1 MSGGIQG
8 KAELD
13 DFYVTA
19 DPWDYDSTRDD
30 TERAARVLSAL
41 PVRPYRRTIDI
52 GCGNGFLTVRLPG
65 DQVLGVDLSERA
77 VEWARQRAAREAPD
91 RDLRFESRSLFDLN
105 AVDGDFD
112 LVVVTGVLY
121 PQYIGKATAV
131 VTEILKAL
139 VAPGGVLMTVHID
152 AWARYRAP
160 FTTLAISVDPYREYF
175 HRLEV
180 FQR

>member
-1 MSGGIQG
+1 MSGGVQG
-8 KAELD
+8 KAELE
-13 DFYVTA
+13 DFYATA
-19 DPWDYDSTRDD
+19 DPWAYDTTRDD
-30 TERAARVLSAL
+30 AERAARVLSAL
-41 PVRPYRRTIDI
+41 PARPYRRTIDI

-77 VEWARQRAAREAPD
+77 VDWARQRAAREAPA
-91 RDLRFESRSLFDLN
+91 RDLRFEARSLFDLDTK
-105 AVDGDFD
+105 DGSFD
-112 LVVVTGVLY
+112 LMVVTGVLY
-121 PQYIGKATAV
+121 PQYIGKAGAV

-139 VAPGGVLMTVHID
+139 VRPGGVLVTVHID

-160 FTTLAISVDPYREYF
+160 FTTLAVSVDPYREHF